1 MDISGVLYKKMP
13 IQTGVGKTG
22 NSWSKMDFIIDF
34 QDEMGNYKK
43 LAMSAWGE
51 RVDLLER
58 IAIGE
63 KMTIQFD
70 VASREYNDRWYTDIT
85 ARRITSGGEAASRPE
100 QPSAGYQQAS
110 PAPAP
115 QAAAPAPASDNIS
128 DDLPF

>member
-43 LAMSAWGE
+43 LALSAWGE

-58 IAIGE
+58 IAVGE

-70 VASREYNDRWYTDIT
+70 IASREYNDRWYTDIT
-85 ARRITSGGEAASRPE
+85 ARRITSGGEPAARPE
-100 QPSAGYQQAS
+100 QPSAGYQQQAPPS
-110 PAPAP
+110 TQATAPAN
-115 QAAAPAPASDNIS
+115 DNIS

>member
-43 LAMSAWGE
+43 LALSAWGE

-58 IAIGE
+58 IAVGE
-63 KMTIQFD
+63 KLSIQFD

-85 ARRITSGGEAASRPE
+85 ARRITSGGEAAPRPE
-100 QPSAGYQQAS
+100 QPSAGYQQAP

-115 QAAAPAPASDNIS
+115 QAAAAPASDNIS